1 MKRICIIFL
10 AILAIGCQTQEKLEK
25 LKITQ
30 EQVEEAYVWGL
41 PIVSMYRYYKI
52 MRPNGSGLNQLYHNR
67 NLTEQLERNMKNKIL
82 IPLYLLS
89 TIDAAIES
97 SMKLLV
103 EFFDVDRC
111 HLGKISDD
119 QSKIIV
125 SYFKRYYEIVSKAA
139 FSQAFLRLPGC
150 VVHSAQANRPK
161 EVSHV

>member
-1 MKRICIIFL
+1 MV
-10 AILAIGCQTQEKLEK
+10 ATSE
-25 LKITQ
+25 
-30 EQVEEAYVWGL
+30 
-41 PIVSMYRYYKI
+41 
-52 MRPNGSGLNQLYHNR
+52 H
-67 NLTEQLERNMKNKIL
+67 IL
-82 IPLYLLS
+82 IDRIMDMDTKSLDKNLPFESLLGEISTNLVNLPLES
-89 TIDAAIES
+89 IDAAIES
-97 SMKLLV
+97 SLKSIV
-103 EFFDVDRC
+103 EFFEAYRC